1 MRRLLLKTPTVS
13 YDLLAI
19 SCTWSTD
26 IGAQGCACPNSS
38 IMIQVVYLIFG
49 LSLALTIYLEVYKH
63 LTFSCLLVSGSLF
76 PSLFLFLSCHYKS
89 NIASRTDLL
98 CHLTILPLTCFGENI
113 QVPPAYVCLKECTL
127 QRESML

>member
-1 MRRLLLKTPTVS
+1 
-13 YDLLAI
+13 
-19 SCTWSTD
+19 
-26 IGAQGCACPNSS
+26 
-38 IMIQVVYLIFG
+38 MIQVVYLIFG

-113 QVPPAYVCLKECTL
+113 QVPPAYACLKECTL